1 LISKGERT
9 RNEILKQSIRYSSQY
24 GLADVTIGSVAKLC
38 GLSRTGVISHFKNK
52 EDMQVAILQYGETLF
67 IDRVITPAR
76 CENPLDHLINLLDC
90 WSTWINDM
98 FNDPKMSCP
107 FIKAVVEFQNRP
119 DSQVRSFVIDQQER
133 LLGYLTHRIERCIEQ
148 KQFSPD
154 IPSHVIAYELYSLY
168 LGHAITKY
176 TLSQSKAGELFKQSV
191 LRLIAQY
198 KA

>member
-1 LISKGERT
+1 MISKGERT

-52 EDMQVAILQYGETLF
+52 EDMQVAILQYGEALF
-67 IDRVITPAR
+67 IDRVVIPAR
-76 CENPLDHLINLLDC
+76 CENSLDHLVNLLNC

-98 FNDPKMSCP
+98 FNDPQMSCP

-119 DSQVRSFVIDQQER
+119 DSQVRSFVINQQER
-133 LLGYLTHRIERCIEQ
+133 LLSYLTHRIERCIEK
-148 KQFSPD
+148 KQFASD

-176 TLSQSKAGELFKQSV
+176 TLSQNKAGELFKLSV
-191 LRLIAQY
+191 LRLIEQY
-198 KA
+198 KK

>member
-148 KQFSPD
+148 KHFSPD

>member
-1 LISKGERT
+1 MISKGERT

-52 EDMQVAILQYGETLF
+52 EDMQVAILQYGEALF

-76 CENPLDHLINLLDC
+76 CENSLDHLVNLLNC

-98 FNDPKMSCP
+98 FNDPQMSCP

-119 DSQVRSFVIDQQER
+119 DSQVRSFVINQQER
-133 LLGYLTHRIERCIEQ
+133 LLSYLTHRIERCIEQ
-148 KQFSPD
+148 KQFSSD

-176 TLSQSKAGELFKQSV
+176 TLSQNKAGELFKLSV
-191 LRLIAQY
+191 LRLIEQY
-198 KA
+198 K

>member
-1 LISKGERT
+1 MTNKGERT
-9 RNEILKQSIRYSSQY
+9 RNEILKQSIKYSSQF

-38 GLSRTGVISHFKNK
+38 ALSRTGVISHFKNK
-52 EDMQVAILQYGETLF
+52 EDMQIAILQYGETLF

-76 CENPLDHLINLLDC
+76 CDDPLSHLLNLLDC

-119 DSQVRSFVIDQQER
+119 DSEVRSFIIAQQER
-133 LLGYLTHRIERCIEQ
+133 LLSYLTHRIERCIEHN
-148 KQFSPD
+148 KLKAD
-154 IPSHVIAYELYSLY
+154 IASSIIAYELYSLY

-176 TLSQSKAGELFKQSV
+176 TLPHNEAGDLFKNSV
-191 LRLIAQY
+191 LRLLNQY
-198 KA
+198 R